1 MSSPD
6 DAKKGSN
13 PKASLG
19 NQVPV
24 PPSMGSSETDRLLDI
39 NGLLD
44 MAKLISAVREEGR
57 LGEVG
62 RASSEHVHE

>member
-1 MSSPD
+1 MSSSD
-6 DAKKGSN
+6 DAKKGSSQ
-13 PKASLG
+13 KAGSG
-19 NQVPV
+19 NQVSV
-24 PPSMGSSETDRLLDI
+24 PSSMRSSETEGLLDI

-62 RASSEHVHE
+62 QASSDQGVI

>member
-13 PKASLG
+13 QKAGSG
-19 NQVPV
+19 NQVSV
-24 PPSMGSSETDRLLDI
+24 PSNMGSSETDRLLDI
-39 NGLLD
+39 DGLLD

-62 RASSEHVHE
+62 RASSEHVNE